1 MARPSVIPEGLMAG
15 ALLHFEKGVPI
26 DDCDIRAE
34 HKRRLARVDHVYWI
48 WKQNPFL
55 DVFPLFKQLVKGK
68 YADLQSEWRAA
79 QKDKL
84 LFDFVVEHVSP
95 PSRRVAEA
103 RVRMAANHLMEMG
116 MQTDNVRDI
125 AEGAKIAIKLDQ
137 LDQPENQQRD
147 LSKVAFLPSFV
158 VTDIR
163 EVDDSKDN
171 YDDEETKRIMAK
183 YGAVV
188 DNKQKA
194 VDDKVALMEAKSMA
208 GKQKDGDMEV

>member
-1 MARPSVIPEGLMAG
+1 MAG

-116 MQTDNVRDI
+116 MQTDNGRDI

-137 LDQPENQQRD
+137 LDQPENQQGD
-147 LSKVAFLPSFV
+147 ISKVAFLPSVV
-158 VTDIR
+158 VTNIK
-163 EVDDSKDN
+163 EVDDTKEN
-171 YDDEETKRIMAK
+171 IDDEEAKRIMAK
-183 YGAVV
+183 YGGFV
-188 DNKQKA
+188 DEKRRMI
-194 VDDKVALMEAKSMA
+194 DEKVEVMEAKSTP
-208 GKQKDGDMEV
+208 GEQKDGDMEV

>member
-79 QKDKL
+79 PKDKL

-95 PSRRVAEA
+95 PNRRVAEA
-103 RVRMAANHLMEMG
+103 RVRMAANRLREMG
-116 MQTDNVRDI
+116 MQT
-125 AEGAKIAIKLDQ
+125 AGTS
-137 LDQPENQQRD
+137 QRARR
-147 LSKVAFLPSFV
+147 SPSSSTSSTSRRTSRGTCRRWHSF
-158 VTDIR
+158 R
-163 EVDDSKDN
+163 AS
-171 YDDEETKRIMAK
+171 
-183 YGAVV
+183 
-188 DNKQKA
+188 
-194 VDDKVALMEAKSMA
+194 S
-208 GKQKDGDMEV
+208 

>member
-116 MQTDNVRDI
+116 MQTDNGRDI

-137 LDQPENQQRD
+137 LDQPENQQGD
-147 LSKVAFLPSFV
+147 ISKVAFLPSVV
-158 VTDIR
+158 VTNIK
-163 EVDDSKDN
+163 EVDDTKEN
-171 YDDEETKRIMAK
+171 IDDEEAKRIMAK
-183 YGAVV
+183 YGGFV
-188 DNKQKA
+188 DEKRRMIDER
-194 VDDKVALMEAKSMA
+194 VEVMEAKSTP
-208 GKQKDGDMEV
+208 GEQKDGDMEV